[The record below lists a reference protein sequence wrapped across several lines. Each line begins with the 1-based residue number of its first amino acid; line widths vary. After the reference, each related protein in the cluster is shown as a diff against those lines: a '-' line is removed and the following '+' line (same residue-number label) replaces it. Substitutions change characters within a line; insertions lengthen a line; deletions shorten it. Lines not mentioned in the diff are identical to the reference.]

1 MSSPRTRVYVVD
13 DDSLLRDALVR
24 LLAQAHCQAR
34 TFDSGSAFLRAYPNL
49 PAGCILMDLKMPG
62 MTGLELQGRLVEA
75 GCRWPVIV
83 LTGHGDD
90 INAERAI
97 AAGAIAFLEKP
108 ARRLELYGAIVKA
121 EAYLTGATD
130 VIPDPEL
137 AYRASQMTRRERDTL
152 TGVLEKKINKE
163 IAAELG
169 ITESSVKSYR
179 HNVMRKM
186 GAKTTAEL
194 VMLALRAGF
203 RLNSRR

>member
-1 MSSPRTRVYVVD
+1 MSSPRTRIYIVD

-24 LLAQAHCQAR
+24 LLAQAQCQAR
-34 TFDSGSAFLRAYPNL
+34 TFDSGGAFLRAYPNL
-49 PAGCILMDLKMPG
+49 PAGCIIMDLKMPG
-62 MTGLELQGRLVEA
+62 MSGLELQRRLLDA

-90 INAERAI
+90 THAERAI

-108 ARRLELYGAIVKA
+108 ARRWELYGAIVKA
-121 EAYLTGATD
+121 EAYLAGATD
-130 VIPDPEL
+130 AIPDPEL
-137 AYRASQMTRRERDTL
+137 AYRAAQLTRRERDTL
-152 TGVLEKKINKE
+152 SGVLEKKINKE

-203 RLNSRR
+203 RVNSRR

>member
-13 DDSLLRDALVR
+13 DDSLLRDAVVE
-24 LLAQAHCQAR
+24 LLAEVRCQVR
-34 TFDSGSAFLRAYPNL
+34 TFASGAAFLREYPNL
-49 PAGCILMDLKMPG
+49 PAGCIIMDLKMPG
-62 MTGLELQGRLVEA
+62 MSGLELQRRLLDA

-90 INAERAI
+90 THAERAI

-108 ARRLELYGAIVKA
+108 PRGLELYGAIVKA
-121 EAYLTGATD
+121 EAYLAGATD

-137 AYRASQMTRRERDTL
+137 AHRAAKLTRRERDAL
-152 TGVLEKKINKE
+152 SGVLENKFNKE

-169 ITESSVKSYR
+169 ISESSVKSYR
-179 HNVMRKM
+179 HNAMRKM

-194 VMLALRAGF
+194 VMLAIRAGF
-203 RLNSRR
+203 RASPRR